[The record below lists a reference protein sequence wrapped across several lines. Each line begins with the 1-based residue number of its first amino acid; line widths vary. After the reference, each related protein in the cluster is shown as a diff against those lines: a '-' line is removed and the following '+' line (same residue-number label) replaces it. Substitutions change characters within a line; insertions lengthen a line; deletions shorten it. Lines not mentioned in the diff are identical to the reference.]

1 MLVSMSGTPI
11 ISPNGRM
18 SATNRKQ
25 FLKLH
30 GLPDDVSLSLN
41 DISTLSGVPVDALQM
56 VYNRGIG
63 AWKTNP
69 ESVRLQFSFHK
80 KAAAPRTA
88 RLGKEQWAFARVYA
102 FVMKTK
108 KVYYG
113 ADDDIREKFQLV

>member
-1 MLVSMSGTPI
+1 M
-11 ISPNGRM
+11 
-18 SATNRKQ
+18 ATNRKN

-30 GLPDDVSLSLN
+30 GLPDVSLSLN
-41 DISTLSGVPVDALQM
+41 DISTLSGMPVDALQA

-69 ESVRLQFSFHK
+69 ESVRDKFSFHK
-80 KAAAPRTA
+80 TGKAPRQTK
-88 RLGKEQWAFARVYA
+88 LGKEQWAMARVYA

-113 ADDDIREKFQLV
+113 ADNDIREHYSLK

>member
-1 MLVSMSGTPI
+1 M
-11 ISPNGRM
+11 
-18 SATNRKQ
+18 ATNKKK

-30 GLPDDVSLSLN
+30 DLPADTSLSLN
-41 DISTLSGVPVDALQM
+41 DISALSDMPVEALQL
-56 VYNRGIG
+56 VYDRGIG

-80 KAAAPRTA
+80 KANVPRTA
-88 RLGKEQWAFARVYA
+88 RLGKEQWAAARVYA

-113 ADDDIREKFQLV
+113 ADNDIREHFSLE